1 MEEQGR
7 TAGTGAAQ
15 TVPYSKPVYQ
25 AVRKG
30 LREPWCPGRSTPTL
44 TTLRCAGSPQRAPL
58 RSSRLC
64 GAAGSPWAEDSGF
77 GHPGRRVEGG
87 GGECLAG
94 ARLEKPGDRGP
105 GMGVPPPPPH
115 SPNGRATATARPPR
129 LKRRD
134 APPPPPPP
142 ITGRLPW
149 GADCLRQSALATRAA
164 AVSRRGL
171 WELWSRGA
179 RRAPSACAA
188 AARARVRARGLR
200 LGTLL
205 L

>member
-7 TAGTGAAQ
+7 AAGTGAAQ
-15 TVPYSKPVYQ
+15 TVLYGKPVYQ

-30 LREPWCPGRSTPTL
+30 LREPRCPGRSTPTL

-64 GAAGSPWAEDSGF
+64 GALGSPWPGDSGF
-77 GHPGRRVEGG
+77 GHPGWRAEAGG
-87 GGECLAG
+87 GGCPAG
-94 ARLEKPGDRGP
+94 ALLEKPGDRGP
-105 GMGVPPPPPH
+105 GMGVPPPPPPH

-134 APPPPPPP
+134 APPPPSPP
-142 ITGRLPW
+142 ITGRLPC

-164 AVSRRGL
+164 AVPRRGL

-179 RRAPSACAA
+179 RKAPGACACAA
-188 AARARVRARGLR
+188 GARGGARGLR
-200 LGTLL
+200 
-205 L
+205 